1 MNKKTRMIDVARLAK
16 VGTMTVS
23 RVLNNSAN
31 VSEGTA
37 KRVHAAIAQLGYR
50 PNEMARALRGFKSK
64 SIGLIVPSLADSF
77 FAICANSIN
86 MVAQEHGYSMIL
98 TASSDNVE
106 TELSEAQ
113 WMLQKHVEGLLV
125 CPARTGSR
133 FADPLFQ
140 HIPIVS
146 FDRPMLIPYV
156 PCVLVENYAGARRGT
171 EHLIQEHNHER
182 IHFLGDSKH
191 LYSIQTRLSGYKHA
205 LSKARLLPQATLECS
220 SEEVIFEVVSRLLE
234 GKQPPTA
241 FFCGNNLVSRGLIR
255 SLRKLGVEA
264 PRDVAVI
271 GFDDL
276 ELADM
281 LVPSLT
287 VIRQPVEQLG
297 TIAAEVLFDRLKTPA
312 ANWPNSGNRT
322 TLKVELVVRSSCGCN
337 HA

>member
-1 MNKKTRMIDVARLAK
+1 MIDVARLAK

-31 VSEGTA
+31 VSEATA
-37 KRVHAAIAQLGYR
+37 KRVHAAIEQLDYR

-98 TASSDNVE
+98 TASNDNVE
-106 TELSEAQ
+106 KELSEAQ

-125 CPARTGSR
+125 CPAREGSR

-140 HIPIVS
+140 QTPIVS
-146 FDRPMLIPYV
+146 FDRPMLIPHV
-156 PCVLVENYAGARRGT
+156 PSVLVENYAGARRGT
-171 EHLIQEHNHER
+171 EHLIEEHNHER
-182 IHFLGDSKH
+182 IHFLGDSEN
-191 LYSIQTRLSGYKHA
+191 LYTIQTRLSGYKRA
-205 LSKARLLPQATLECS
+205 LSQAKLLPQATLECS
-220 SEEVIFEVVSRLLE
+220 SEELIFETVSRLLE
-234 GKQPPTA
+234 GKRPPTA
-241 FFCGNNLVSRGLIR
+241 FFCGNNLISRGLIR
-255 SLRKLGVEA
+255 SLRKLGIES
-264 PRDVAVI
+264 PRDIAVI
-271 GFDDL
+271 GFDDF

-297 TIAAEVLFDRLKTPA
+297 TVAAEVLFNRLKA
-312 ANWPNSGNRT
+312 LVAEWPKSGDRT

>member
-1 MNKKTRMIDVARLAK
+1 MHMCVAVWFYILLQHLSISLQ
-16 VGTMTVS
+16 MS
-23 RVLNNSAN
+23 DEPMEWS
-31 VSEGTA
+31 
-37 KRVHAAIAQLGYR
+37 
-50 PNEMARALRGFKSK
+50 GFKSK

-171 EHLIQEHNHER
+171 EHLIQEHDHER

-220 SEEVIFEVVSRLLE
+220 SEEVIFDVVSRLLE

-241 FFCGNNLVSRGLIR
+241 FFCGNENVNSGL
-255 SLRKLGVEA
+255 
-264 PRDVAVI
+264 
-271 GFDDL
+271 
-276 ELADM
+276 
-281 LVPSLT
+281 
-287 VIRQPVEQLG
+287 PVEVGGLEMVNMNMLN
-297 TIAAEVLFDRLKTPA
+297 IIIVLRHSAVRKIKGSEEPPSSREL
-312 ANWPNSGNRT
+312 SGSGFVQFT
-322 TLKVELVVRSSCGCN
+322 FIQSDKPL
-337 HA
+337 